1 MTQLLRLLV
10 VLLAALVLVT
20 TVLLYSQREAALAGS
35 GWVAKR
41 VCSGVFVA
49 DRDPDALTEASLPLP
64 LPIPIPA
71 EIDRDAQTVTAYFA
85 RFFAPSTARYR
96 AGLGCTLDAA
106 EGTTSPLDGKILP
119 ERTPGRPLPERL
131 GLAGFDEAIGP
142 AFEIPANPD
151 DEGPTPQTRAV
162 VVLHHGAIV
171 AERYATGFSAATPLP
186 GWSMTKSIT
195 STLIGLLAQEARV
208 DVMAPVGLEEWS
220 DPSDPRHNITWD
232 QLLRMSS
239 GLAFSEDYSAIDSD
253 AIRMLFGRDRF
264 DRGRYAALRPLEF
277 EPDTFWSYSSG
288 TTNLLQYALLHQV
301 FDGDLDRY
309 LRFPGE
315 ALFGPVGMTSAVLE
329 PDASGVFVGS
339 SHLLAT
345 ARDWARYGQ
354 LYLDRGRV
362 AGRSLLAENWV
373 DYTARPTPTNTD
385 GTYGAHWW
393 LNAEP
398 TSASNEAE
406 RRFARLD
413 PNIFMASGF
422 EGQYVVVVPNDD
434 LVIVRLG
441 LDRGQ
446 RVDLEGLVARVV
458 DAARRN
464 QGPAER
470 DG

>member
-1 MTQLLRLLV
+1 MKLARV
-10 VLLAALVLVT
+10 VLLLLVALVIVAA
-20 TVLLYSQREAALAGS
+20 VLLYPQREAGIAGS

-49 DRDPDALTEASLPLP
+49 GREPGALSEAELPLP

-71 EIDRDAQTVTAYFA
+71 EIDHDAKTVTAYFA
-85 RFFAPSTARYR
+85 HFFSPSTARYR
-96 AGLGCTLDAA
+96 PGLGCTLDGA
-106 EGTTSPLDGKILP
+106 EGTTSPLDGKTLP
-119 ERTPGRPLPERL
+119 ERTPGRAFPERL
-131 GLAGFDEAIGP
+131 GLAGFADAIAP
-142 AFEIPANPD
+142 AFELPASEE
-151 DEGPTPQTRAV
+151 DEGRAPQTRAV
-162 VVLHHGAIV
+162 VVLHHGAVV
-171 AERYATGFSAATPLP
+171 AERYAPGFSPATPLP

-195 STLIGLLAQEARV
+195 STLVGLLSQEGRI
-208 DVMAPVGLEEWS
+208 DVMAPVGLPEWS
-220 DPSDPRHNITWD
+220 DPNDPRHDITWD

-253 AIRMLFGRDRF
+253 AIRMLLGRDRF

-277 EPDTFWSYSSG
+277 EPDTHWSYSSG

-301 FDGDLDRY
+301 FDGDLERY
-309 LRFPGE
+309 LQFPGE

-362 AGRSLLAENWV
+362 TGRPLLAEDWI

-398 TSASNEAE
+398 ASGSNESQ
-406 RRFARLD
+406 RRFPRLD

-434 LVIVRLG
+434 LVVVRLG

-464 QGPAER
+464 QGPAEG